1 MNGSLTL
8 SPTLARRLAIIRQH
22 LAGPR
27 PQADSHG
34 IMDVMRDLRYLQI
47 DPMRVVEQS
56 HLLVLWSRLGK
67 YDQTHLDRLL
77 WEEKQLFEDW
87 AQATSIVLTEDYPIF
102 SALKSRFASGNQP
115 WAQRIRSWMKK
126 NEPFRRYILE
136 QLRLKGPLPSNDL
149 EDRAI
154 ESWQSTGWTKS
165 RNVDMML
172 LFLRARGEI
181 MVAGHKGRRKLWNPT
196 ARHLPEWAPREH
208 LSDHEVYLSIA
219 QKSLRA
225 LGVARAVHVKQHF
238 TRGCCKNVEHVMAQ
252 LEEENRVVRVEVR
265 ERKQV
270 WRGPWYVHAD
280 DLSLID
286 RLEAGEWDPR
296 TTLLSPFDN
305 LICDRKRTEQLFNFH
320 FRFEVY
326 APKDK
331 RKYGC
336 YVMPI
341 LRGDRLIGRVDPVI
355 DRGRRCLTISAVY
368 VEPDIEVTDKTV
380 EAVADSVRELA
391 GFLGAEKIAYGQQVP
406 KRWKAMG
413 VGW

>member
-1 MNGSLTL
+1 MN
-8 SPTLARRLAIIRQH
+8 
-22 LAGPR
+22 
-27 PQADSHG
+27 
-34 IMDVMRDLRYLQI
+34 VMRDIRYLQI
-47 DPMRVVEQS
+47 DPMRIVEQS

-67 YDQTHLDRLL
+67 YDRRHLDRLL
-77 WEEKQLFEDW
+77 WKEKQLFEDW
-87 AQATSIVLTEDYPIF
+87 AQATSIVLIEDYPIF
-102 SALKSRFASGNQP
+102 SALKSHFASGNQP

-149 EDRAI
+149 EDSAI
-154 ESWQSTGWTKS
+154 ESWQSTGWTKG

-172 LFLRARGEI
+172 FFLRARGEI
-181 MVAGHKGRRKLWNPT
+181 MVAGRKGGRKLWNLT
-196 ARHLPEWAPREH
+196 ERHLPAWTPREK

-225 LGVARAVHVKQHF
+225 LGVACAIHVRQHF
-238 TRGCCKNVEHVMAQ
+238 TRRCCKDIEDVMAQ
-252 LEEENRVVRVEVR
+252 LEREGRVVRVEIR

-280 DLSLID
+280 DLSLLE
-286 RLEAGEWDPR
+286 RLGAGEWTPR

-326 APKDK
+326 VPKDK

-336 YVMPI
+336 FVMPI
-341 LRGDRLIGRVDPVI
+341 LHGDRFIGRVDPVM
-355 DRGRRCLTISAVY
+355 DRRRRCLMISAVY
-368 VEPDIEVTDKTV
+368 VEPDIEVTDKMV
-380 EAVADSVRELA
+380 DAVGDSVRDLA
-391 GFLGAEKIAYGQQVP
+391 WFLGAEEIATGQRVP
-406 KRWKAMG
+406 KRWRAIG